1 MRKSKWTRVNDLL
14 KHFLKTPK
22 ERVRHTTLFSQ
33 TNLVVLISF
42 LRSPVHF
49 YSRGLINHFFILLDS
64 VLQQKIDDFE
74 CQSNVKLSI
83 ALIIGKRIQK
93 KRTTRRSLSFYSQ
106 FSHNNVMPGWL
117 TQQKLAPDKF
127 VTYLHVNK
135 RLLPK
140 KVQNVFQCSLSL
152 ACVCY
157 KNVFE
162 SLTQQKTCW
171 FIIYCCTSVS
181 TKRFLALA
189 VSFVSDRYKQAWR
202 RVRSIKAR
210 APIGCL
216 RSEFLVER
224 DPKTLPLCHSSWVKS
239 PKKLRKPWRGVKWS
253 PISYHIH
260 LWIHTHRQNVWN
272 FKCFVV

>member
-1 MRKSKWTRVNDLL
+1 M
-14 KHFLKTPK
+14 
-22 ERVRHTTLFSQ
+22 RHTTLFSQ
-33 TNLVVLISF
+33 TNLVVLIAF

-49 YSRGLINHFFILLDS
+49 YSRGLMNHFFIILDS

-152 ACVCY
+152 ACVC
-157 KNVFE
+157 V
-162 SLTQQKTCW
+162 TKT
-171 FIIYCCTSVS
+171 
-181 TKRFLALA
+181 FLN
-189 VSFVSDRYKQAWR
+189 R
-202 RVRSIKAR
+202 
-210 APIGCL
+210 
-216 RSEFLVER
+216 
-224 DPKTLPLCHSSWVKS
+224 
-239 PKKLRKPWRGVKWS
+239 
-253 PISYHIH
+253 
-260 LWIHTHRQNVWN
+260 
-272 FKCFVV
+272 